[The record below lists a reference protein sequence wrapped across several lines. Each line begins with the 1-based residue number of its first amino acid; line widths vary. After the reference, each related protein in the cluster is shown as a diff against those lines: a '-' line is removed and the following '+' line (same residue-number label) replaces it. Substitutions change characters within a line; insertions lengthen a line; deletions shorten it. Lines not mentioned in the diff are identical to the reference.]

1 MGRLKLFAAGLRTWA
16 ISTGDCTIEVEG
28 SIRVSLILAS
38 GHLLSVSKD
47 EPDDGGLDL
56 ELPLL
61 VSDPEDPVE

>member
-1 MGRLKLFAAGLRTWA
+1 MGRLKLLAGGLRNWV
-16 ISTGDCTIEVEG
+16 ISMGDCTMDFEE

-38 GHLLSVSKD
+38 GNVLSVSKE

-61 VSDPEDPVE
+61 VSDPEDSVE